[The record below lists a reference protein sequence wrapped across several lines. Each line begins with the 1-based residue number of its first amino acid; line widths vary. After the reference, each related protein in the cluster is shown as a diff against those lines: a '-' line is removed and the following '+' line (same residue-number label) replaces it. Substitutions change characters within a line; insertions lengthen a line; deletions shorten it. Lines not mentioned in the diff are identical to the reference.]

1 MLKSKTE
8 YHFPLQPFNCWGTE
22 WSTGGLK
29 PGLYQLSTRTRT
41 TKGDSRPHLHP
52 PLTHPTHRL
61 KHTRFSTRRCPIK
74 TPPNDWL
81 AYAYSMMYQPNNSSS
96 TYICVFI
103 VTVCDEKHLPHFIH
117 AAEQQWQLPLEAKG
131 NIQVTHKSYRHS
143 FWEKHSIW
151 YHQTKKRQIKP
162 SSKQTHVLCTGQSQE
177 SCWSIQVTPPEH
189 SPGEEGEGEGLSR
202 AAVPL
207 PTTVPGTLCCSH
219 RSAPAPSPFPKWAQR
234 QVKSELT
241 SHKLE
246 RIIIPTSN

>member
-1 MLKSKTE
+1 MFHQNPS
-8 YHFPLQPFNCWGTE
+8 Q
-22 WSTGGLK
+22 
-29 PGLYQLSTRTRT
+29 
-41 TKGDSRPHLHP
+41 
-52 PLTHPTHRL
+52 
-61 KHTRFSTRRCPIK
+61 
-74 TPPNDWL
+74 WL
-81 AYAYSMMYQPNNSSS
+81 AGLCLFHDVPTKQFKQHLRLCIYSHCLWRETPSPLHSCGWAAVAASPGSQREHPSH
-96 TYICVFI
+96 TQKLQTFI
-103 VTVCDEKHLPHFIH
+103 MGKTLNCDTTR
-117 AAEQQWQLPLEAKG
+117 Q
-131 NIQVTHKSYRHS
+131 
-143 FWEKHSIW
+143 
-151 YHQTKKRQIKP
+151 KKRQIKP
-162 SSKQTHVLCTGQSQE
+162 SNKQTHVLCTGQSQE